1 MGTVTDLAQRYRGPS
16 RTSRLVAVVLV
27 VALAG
32 AGIGFVGWSVLFAS
46 NPKVVS
52 QLTAFAFPGGQEHLA
67 VANITVDRESAFTE
81 ASCHLVAIAEDHA
94 VVGELTVPV
103 VDGPER
109 QSLQVEIRTERRAT
123 SVDLLGCTAPGQK
136 RPR

>member
-1 MGTVTDLAQRYRGPS
+1 MRDVTDLEERYRGPS
-16 RTSRLVAVVLV
+16 RTSRVVAAVLV
-27 VALAG
+27 VALVV
-32 AGIGFVGWSVLFAS
+32 AGIGFLGWSVLFAS
-46 NPKVVS
+46 SPKVVS
-52 QLTAFAFPGGQEHLA
+52 DLTAFAFPGGQEHLA
-67 VANITVDRESAFTE
+67 VANITVDRATQFTE
-81 ASCHLVAIAEDHA
+81 ASCRLVAIADDHS

-123 SVDLLGCTAPGQK
+123 SVDLLGCTAPGQG